1 MIKLFA
7 NIELNCPWIEAWIAA
22 CASCGV
28 ADLET
33 FAPGLQGDLD
43 AIKAALTSP
52 YSKGSAEE
60 PALISHT

>member
-1 MIKLFA
+1 MRMMREREA
-7 NIELNCPWIEAWIAA
+7 QEVEAWIAA

-33 FAPGLQGDLD
+33 LALGLQGDPD

-60 PALISHT
+60 PALISYT